1 MNIEIKKGIA
11 SGRIKAPPSKSY
23 AHRLLISAA
32 LANGKSK
39 ISGIIN
45 SVDMQATLDC
55 ISALGVEYAR
65 DGEEVSVLGGK
76 FNNFHRS
83 FNCHESGSTL
93 RFFIPI
99 ALALTDNA
107 KFIGAKR
114 LIERGITAYEEI
126 FSKKGIT
133 VEKTQNEINL
143 SGRLTAGEYH
153 ISGNVSSQFISGLIF
168 ALPLLSGDS
177 KIVITTELES
187 EAYVDVTIEAVKCF
201 GIQINRQ
208 GNEIFIKGN
217 QSYQPREISVEGD
230 ASNSAFL
237 DAFNY
242 LGGDVSVLGINE
254 KTIQPDY
261 VYKSYFEKLNNENP
275 TLSLKN
281 CPDLGPVCFMLAAL
295 KNGATFKDTKRLA
308 IKESDRAMAMK
319 EELSKL
325 GARVDVFENEAVVYK
340 TENLKENMEL
350 SCHND
355 HRIAMALAVSLSTL
369 GGTLKDCECVSKSY
383 PHFFEDLKSLGIIC
397 KEI

>member
-11 SGRIKAPPSKSY
+11 SGQIKAPPSKSY

-39 ISGIIN
+39 IDGLIN
-45 SVDMQATLDC
+45 SADMQATLDC
-55 ISALGVEYAR
+55 ISALGVEYAK
-65 DGEEVSVLGGK
+65 DGKEVSVFGGK

-99 ALALTDNA
+99 ALAINDNA

-126 FSKKGIT
+126 FSEKGIT
-133 VEKTQNEINL
+133 VTKTQNEINL
-143 SGRLTAGEYH
+143 SGKLTAGEYH

-187 EAYVDVTIEAVKCF
+187 EAYVDITIEAVRCF
-201 GIQINRQ
+201 GIEINRQ

-217 QSYQPREISVEGD
+217 QAYQPRDISVEGD

-237 DAFNY
+237 EAFNY

-254 KTIQPDY
+254 ETIQPDY
-261 VYKSYFEKLNNENP
+261 VYKSYFEKINNEAP

-281 CPDLGPVCFMLAAL
+281 CPDLGPVCFMLASL
-295 KNGATFKDTKRLA
+295 KNGATFKDTKRLK
-308 IKESDRAMAMK
+308 IKESDRAESMK
-319 EELSKL
+319 HELEAL
-325 GARVDVFENEAVVYK
+325 GGRVEIYENEVVVHK
-340 TENLKENMEL
+340 IDEIKKNKEL
-350 SCHND
+350 FCHND
-355 HRIAMALAVSLSTL
+355 HRIAMALAVLLSTV
-369 GGTLKDCECVSKSY
+369 GGTLIDCECVSKSY
-383 PHFFEDLKSLGIIC
+383 PHFFEDLKKLGIIC
-397 KEI
+397 KEV